1 MPPPH
6 ETTFPNS
13 ASSTFLR
20 VHHSIRQ
27 SISSVLIHP
36 LYKRHKHTVTTAI
49 KMEEE
54 RSPTKSDYDSSY
66 PVRPSMSRSS
76 SVSSFLGRQGFDRY
90 GEEWGGGA
98 LTLIGELLPLGTSG
112 QADDIDVAETF
123 FGELTLREEERS

>member
-1 MPPPH
+1 
-6 ETTFPNS
+6 
-13 ASSTFLR
+13 
-20 VHHSIRQ
+20 
-27 SISSVLIHP
+27 
-36 LYKRHKHTVTTAI
+36 
-49 KMEEE
+49 
-54 RSPTKSDYDSSY
+54 
-66 PVRPSMSRSS
+66 MSRSS